1 MAALA
6 LIIVYSIYV
15 GQLMWASA
23 ALLIIRNH
31 YYQRSVAYVRSVPH
45 KSPYHTLLEIASNSH
60 KVNMELTAN
69 SFLIFDIGLGVMH

>member
-6 LIIVYSIYV
+6 LIIVHSIYV

-23 ALLIIRNH
+23 ALFIIRNH
-31 YYQRSVAYVRSVPH
+31 YYRRSVAYVRAPQRPIPH
-45 KSPYHTLLEIASNSH
+45 RLLEIASNSH

-69 SFLIFDIGLGVMH
+69 SFLIFDIGLVVMH